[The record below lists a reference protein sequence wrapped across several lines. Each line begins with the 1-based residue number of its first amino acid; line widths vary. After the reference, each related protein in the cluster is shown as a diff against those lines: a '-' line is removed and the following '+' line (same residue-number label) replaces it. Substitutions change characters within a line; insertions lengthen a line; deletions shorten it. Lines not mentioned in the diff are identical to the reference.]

1 MLTSR
6 ESPKLPQGKLPS
18 PEATS
23 RSQAVT
29 KLTGGS
35 LQQPCGNHCDETI
48 RKSPYLIIS
57 PLQISSRVKNTKRCV
72 NLQQNAKIG
81 LKLAFSLCK
90 KGPRLGKNTQPPVVT
105 NISYCSHQVYRSP
118 FHTTLP
124 AIIVHQC
131 IYGGVVTLKYY
142 HVFFLLS
149 QCVSVE
155 VQNIIAKCNS

>member
-57 PLQISSRVKNTKRCV
+57 PLQISSPVKNTKRCV

-90 KGPRLGKNTQPPVVT
+90 KGPRLGKNTQPPVVVVVT
-105 NISYCSHQVYRSP
+105 NISHCSHQVYRSP

-124 AIIVHQC
+124 AIIAHQC
-131 IYGGVVTLKYY
+131 IDGQVVTLKYI
-142 HVFFLLS
+142 HFS
-149 QCVSVE
+149 WH
-155 VQNIIAKCNS
+155 